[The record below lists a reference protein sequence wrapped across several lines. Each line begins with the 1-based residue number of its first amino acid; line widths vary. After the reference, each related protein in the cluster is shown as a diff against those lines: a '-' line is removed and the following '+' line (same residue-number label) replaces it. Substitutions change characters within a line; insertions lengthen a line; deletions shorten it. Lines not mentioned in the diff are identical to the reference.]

1 MGCCTHTHKGRPSV
15 QRSERPVIMPEG
27 SSKFKE
33 LRKNVIAGGVAGVS
47 EILVMYPLD
56 VVKTRQQLNTGKI
69 SGVMETIRGMVR
81 AEGAS
86 SLYRGIISP
95 IMAEAPKRAWKFT
108 ANQEF
113 RNLYKNRN
121 GEPIFMAP
129 ALAGASAGITEALI
143 NCPFEVVKVRM
154 QAVEGAK
161 YKGVLDAV
169 VQTAKT
175 EGVTALYRGLE
186 AQMWRNGVWNGT
198 YFALIASIKER
209 LPTPESNGGELLRNF
224 AAGVVGGTV
233 ATMANTPFDTAK
245 TRLQNTSGEGFSWKR
260 STLPT
265 VASIAQTEG
274 IAALY
279 KGFVPRIMRLGPG
292 GGIMILA
299 FDFVRKNID

>member
-1 MGCCTHTHKGRPSV
+1 
-15 QRSERPVIMPEG
+15 
-27 SSKFKE
+27 
-33 LRKNVIAGGVAGVS
+33 
-47 EILVMYPLD
+47 
-56 VVKTRQQLNTGKI
+56 
-69 SGVMETIRGMVR
+69 
-81 AEGAS
+81 
-86 SLYRGIISP
+86 
-95 IMAEAPKRAWKFT
+95 
-108 ANQEF
+108 
-113 RNLYKNRN
+113 
-121 GEPIFMAP
+121 
-129 ALAGASAGITEALI
+129 
-143 NCPFEVVKVRM
+143 M

-260 STLPT
+260 S
-265 VASIAQTEG
+265 
-274 IAALY
+274 
-279 KGFVPRIMRLGPG
+279 
-292 GGIMILA
+292 
-299 FDFVRKNID
+299 